1 MKINKRTRVWPIFY
15 IKAET
20 GLVKEAIFG
29 RTEVLN
35 KKSYTK
41 YIGSFRWLRKRWIV
55 RWNGPS
61 RPFSFI
67 FGLFKQTMQQ
77 IYVKI
82 AHPEW
87 SGSKPTTSSL
97 MTTRAPIMFVFLLT
111 FLFLLSVPNNF
122 YSMRIPNSPSC
133 RILHLLT
140 FDVLKIESYTG
151 LSFHK
156 KNTKFEFICHTVAAN
171 I

>member
-87 SGSKPTTSSL
+87 SEFSSEKHKIWIYLSHCCSKYL
-97 MTTRAPIMFVFLLT
+97 GNHNIIIWNYFKGLLYCHCHHST
-111 FLFLLSVPNNF
+111 F
-122 YSMRIPNSPSC
+122 IA
-133 RILHLLT
+133 I
-140 FDVLKIESYTG
+140 
-151 LSFHK
+151 
-156 KNTKFEFICHTVAAN
+156 
-171 I
+171 

>member
-67 FGLFKQTMQQ
+67 FGLFIQTMQQ

-82 AHPEW
+82 AHPE
-87 SGSKPTTSSL
+87 SGVRIQTYNLFSHDHQGSHYVCVSSNISFSSFGSKQ
-97 MTTRAPIMFVFLLT
+97 
-111 FLFLLSVPNNF
+111 FLFNE
-122 YSMRIPNSPSC
+122 NSEFTVLPYFAFTYFWCSQNW
-133 RILHLLT
+133 ILHW
-140 FDVLKIESYTG
+140 S
-151 LSFHK
+151 
-156 KNTKFEFICHTVAAN
+156 EFS
-171 I
+171 